1 MTKVDIFSGFLG
13 AGKTTLIKKLISEA
27 YKDEKLVLI
36 ENEFGDI
43 GVDGEFLK
51 DSGIQ
56 VNEMNSGCICCSL
69 VGDFGKALAEVVQK
83 YNPDRILIEPS
94 GVGKL
99 SDVIMA
105 VENLHNDELVLNGFT
120 TVVDAKKCK
129 MYMKNFGEFF
139 NNQIENAS
147 AIILSHTAGLAQDK
161 LDACVA
167 LLREHNETAEIVTTD
182 WDELDGK
189 LILQTMEKRAGI
201 DAELEHLKA
210 EMHEHHH
217 HHEHEEHEHHHHHEH
232 EEHEHHHHD
241 HEHGE
246 GCCCGHDHEHEEH
259 EHHHHD
265 HEHGESCGCGHHH
278 EHGHHHAD
286 EVFQSIGM
294 ETSHKFSE
302 AEINDFLGKLGNFT
316 EFGTILR
323 AKGVVENAEGGWI
336 HFDYVP
342 GEPDVRTGSAAT
354 TGMICVIGVD
364 IEEANIR
371 EALAL

>member
-210 EMHEHHH
+210 EMHEHDH

-246 GCCCGHDHEHEEH
+246 SCGCGHHHEHEEH